1 MPNAL
6 LVYPQNP
13 PSYWGA
19 NYALEMLG
27 IKSAFPPLGLL
38 TVASMF
44 PPEYDLRVVD
54 MNVAP
59 LEESD
64 LAGEDLVFTS
74 TIIIQRESLL
84 TIL

>member
-6 LVYPQNP
+6 LVYPKHP

-19 NYALEMLG
+19 NFALDIVG
-27 IKSAFPPLGLL
+27 IKSAFSPLGLL
-38 TVASMF
+38 TIAAIF
-44 PPEYDLRVVD
+44 PPEYPLRVVD

-64 LAGEDLVFTS
+64 LEWSDMVFTS
-74 TIIIQRESLL
+74 TMIV
-84 TIL
+84 